1 MIHLLPL
8 EPYILVVLAKL
19 KIVNPVFFLHFCTR
33 IILEIMNILLLG
45 SGGRE
50 HAMAHSIQKSKKLG
64 KLFITPGNPGTA
76 SCGINV
82 RPELKSTAEIKTFC
96 LENDIDCIVV
106 GPEVP
111 LINGIYDQIKT
122 DIQTTHIAVIGPS
135 QQGAMLEG
143 SKDFAKEFMQ
153 KYNIPTAAYKTFT
166 KENLYEGFKFI
177 DSLKAPYVLK
187 ADGPAAGKGVLI
199 IDDADDAKREL
210 AAMVSENKFGDSGN
224 KVVIEQFLKGIECSY
239 FVATDGKNYI
249 LLPNAKDYKRIGEG
263 DTGLNTGG
271 MGAISPV
278 PFATEELT
286 QKVIKQ
292 VVEPTVRGLENE
304 NIIYKG
310 FIYVGLMIVGGEPF
324 VIEYNCRMGDPETE
338 VVFPRIESDIIELFD
353 AIENENLD
361 NLKLKIDKRAACTV
375 VVSSGGYPEHY
386 PTGFSI
392 NGLGDSKDSII
403 FHAGTKKDGNRILTS
418 GGRVLAVTS
427 FGKNLKEALSKS
439 YASINQIEFD
449 GKYFRS
455 DIGFDVD
462 TEA

>member
-1 MIHLLPL
+1 
-8 EPYILVVLAKL
+8 
-19 KIVNPVFFLHFCTR
+19 
-33 IILEIMNILLLG
+33 MNILLLG

-50 HAMAHSIQKSKKLG
+50 HAMAYSIQKSKKVKNLY
-64 KLFITPGNPGTA
+64 ITPGNPGTA
-76 SCGINV
+76 ECGKNIK
-82 RPELKSTAEIKTFC
+82 PELKTAAEIKNFC
-96 LENDIDCIVV
+96 LENDIDMVVV

-122 DIQTTHIAVIGPS
+122 DVKTAHIAVIGPS

-153 KYNIPTAAYKTFT
+153 KYNIPTAAYRTFT

-177 DSLKAPYVLK
+177 DALKAPYVLK

-199 IDDADDAKREL
+199 LDDADDAKREL

-239 FVATDGKNYI
+239 FVATDGKNYV
-249 LLPNAKDYKRIGEG
+249 LLPNAKDYKRIGVG

-292 VVEPTVRGLENE
+292 IVEPTIKGLEKE

-338 VVFPRIESDIIELFD
+338 VVFPRIETDIVELFE
-353 AIENENLD
+353 AIENESLD
-361 NLKLKIDKRAACTV
+361 TFKLKVDKRAACTV
-375 VVSSGGYPEHY
+375 VVASGGYPEHY

-392 NGLGDSKDSII
+392 SGLDNIKDSIV
-403 FHAGTKKDGNRILTS
+403 FHAGTKKDGNRTLTS

-427 FGKNLKEALSKS
+427 FGKNLSEALKKS
-439 YASINQIEFD
+439 YASIDQIEFD

-462 TEA
+462 TLA